1 MTTEIFGPVDTAFFY
16 VDSPETP
23 MNIGALTIFEGV
35 IPFDKFINLIDSRI
49 HQIPFY
55 RQRVVQAPLN
65 LGQPTWMF
73 DPDFHIGNHVS
84 HIQLD
89 PPGTEE
95 QLRQLAGHLVS
106 GMLDR
111 SKPLWE
117 ITLISGLEG
126 DRSAIF
132 FKIHHCMVDG
142 LAAIELFTIL
152 VDFTPEVKPLQPKP
166 LYDPQEL
173 PTPVEMIFDA
183 IRRDIPNK
191 LNLLGKIQHDLNN
204 LGAIMSD
211 KEKRRRTFIGAATL
225 LNDNLQPI
233 KKLTINGPNT
243 GQMTLAWSEFS
254 LEDIKAIRGSCGGSV
269 NDVML
274 ALLGGAV
281 EGYLQNHGGA
291 NHQKFLRALVPVSMR
306 QENEKGEFGNRISVL
321 PIDIPFEVKDPLER
335 LHRVTEYTQ
344 IMKTSGLSTGLDIAL
359 TLPSFAPSITQPL
372 VWKVAPVA
380 FALLAHTWC
389 TNVAGPSI
397 PMYVL
402 GHQMLHSY
410 GYFPLNPSNG
420 LASVISSYN
429 QHISMTLIA
438 DAGII
443 PDVTELKRHLDDT
456 FNALRKAARLPD
468 PPTPKPPIEATANP
482 APVQADPPANPA
494 PAAPIATA
502 PAETK
507 SVIADDPP
515 APVTPPPVEA
525 VLATANAVIEALP
538 VAKADPPAEPPQ
550 GADSEAPPVP
560 AEPSTESLSTAAIT
574 LPAEDAGR
582 IDPAPVASA
591 DPPAAIDDP
600 EPELPLPILAA
611 LPAEDAGRVDPAPV
625 ASADPPAAVVDPEPE
640 LPLPILAALPAE
652 DAGRVDPAPVA
663 PADPLAD
670 SPPVDV
676 KPDPG
681 STAAVMIDPP
691 GESVAAIDPIP
702 ATNPEAAPALE
713 TLPVSQPEP
722 TMLSGNG
729 FKAQADPVVKPAP
742 AGKLK
747 LFSEEWAQ
755 AYRTAINNSKAYY
768 NASTRWEAGSLA
780 FVMRAA
786 PREGFLQP
794 VAVLLDL
801 HKGVCRG
808 ARSTT
813 PQEAMA
819 AAAFVIEGDYASWM
833 KVLTGKAQPLM
844 MLMMG
849 KLHLKQGS
857 MARLLPFTQSAQE
870 LVNSAQTIS

>member
-1 MTTEIFGPVDTAFFY
+1 

-23 MNIGALTIFEGV
+23 MNIGALTILEGSV
-35 IPFDKFINLIDSRI
+35 PFDDFINLIDSRI

-73 DPDFHIGNHVS
+73 DPDFYIGNHVS
-84 HIQLD
+84 HITLD

-117 ITLISGLEG
+117 ITLISGLEA

-166 LYDPQEL
+166 LYDPKEL

-191 LNLLGKIQHDLNN
+191 LNLLGKLQHDLNN
-204 LGAIMSD
+204 LGAIMVD
-211 KEKRRRTFIGAATL
+211 KEKRRKTFIGAATL
-225 LNDNLQPI
+225 INDNLQPI
-233 KKLTINGPNT
+233 KKLAINGPNT

-274 ALLGGAV
+274 TLLGGAV
-281 EGYLQNHGGA
+281 EGYLQDHGGT

-335 LHRVTEYTQ
+335 LHRVTDYTQ

-372 VWKVAPVA
+372 VWKIAPVA

-429 QHISMTLIA
+429 QRISMTLIA

-443 PDVTELKRHLDDT
+443 PDVTELKRHLDAT
-456 FNALRKAARLPD
+456 FKALRKAAKLPD
-468 PPTPKPPIEATANP
+468 PPAPKPQVEAKP
-482 APVQADPPANPA
+482 APAPQPATSAPIKADPPANPA
-494 PAAPIATA
+494 PAAPAATA
-502 PAETK
+502 PATPP
-507 SVIADDPP
+507 VDPNPIIADDLP
-515 APVTPPPVEA
+515 APVTPQPPVEA
-525 VLATANAVIEALP
+525 AIAAANAVVEAIP
-538 VAKADPPAEPPQ
+538 AAKADPPVEPPK
-550 GADSEAPPVP
+550 GKESEAPPVL
-560 AEPSTESLSTAAIT
+560 AEPSAESLLTAAI
-574 LPAEDAGR
+574 
-582 IDPAPVASA
+582 S
-591 DPPAAIDDP
+591 
-600 EPELPLPILAA
+600 
-611 LPAEDAGRVDPAPV
+611 
-625 ASADPPAAVVDPEPE
+625 
-640 LPLPILAALPAE
+640 LPAE

-663 PADPLAD
+663 PTDPQAAVDLKPETPLPTLTTLPAEDAGRIDPATPADPPVVVVPAPETPLPTVAALPAEDAGRIDPATPAPADPSAD

-676 KPDPG
+676 KPDPIL
-681 STAAVMIDPP
+681 TAAVEIDPS
-691 GESVAAIDPIP
+691 GESAVVIDPTP
-702 ATNPEAAPALE
+702 AANREPSPVMELS
-713 TLPVSQPEP
+713 PVSQPEP
-722 TMLSGNG
+722 TTLSGNG
-729 FKAQADPVVKPAP
+729 FNAQTDPVVKPAP
-742 AGKLK
+742 AGKPK

-755 AYRTAINNSKAYY
+755 AYRVAINNSKAYY

-780 FVMRAA
+780 FVMKAA

-794 VAVLLDL
+794 TAVLLDL

-808 ARSTT
+808 ARSVS
-813 PQEAMA
+813 PPEALA
-819 AAAFVIEGDYASWM
+819 EAAFVIEGDYPSWM

-849 KLHLKQGS
+849 KLQLKKGS